1 MTVSN
6 WKHFVAISTNRCEEF
21 TNDAVFVPK
30 LRHAIRFQK
39 NRAALPRGPKTMST
53 EVEERSNSDS
63 AGLAKFVLAAIL
75 IIAIPVFI
83 RTPLTTDTI
92 YYDLQARHLVEGGQL
107 YEDMFEP
114 NLPGVIW
121 LHVAV
126 RSIAGD
132 SWEALRV
139 FDLLMFSA
147 AVFIA
152 VRWIVPRETTK
163 RSRYYIAAAC
173 YLFYF
178 SQTTWCHCQRD
189 VWMLVPVLG
198 AMALRIRQVER
209 IRGDDA
215 RGSTIFGL
223 GILEGM
229 VWGVGVWLK
238 PHAILMA
245 GAIWLLGVVATRR
258 WQRIAVDTCGLVL
271 GGLVVG
277 GAGIAW
283 MVTNGCWP
291 AFWDTMTQWN
301 PEYATHGQVHKTLFR
316 YIQMAYFMAPWV
328 WLHVLALPLAIIHIR
343 RHFGSDLNKADTR
356 KAMLAGC
363 YLAWT
368 FQAFVLQHLFH
379 YVHVGP
385 IILGVLVI
393 LSSVP
398 NPLTSPVR
406 LSLVG
411 FAAFALLCS
420 PLLRMERLAV
430 WWPCIKAPASLDLA
444 DRLSGNTGK
453 CQLGDI
459 AKVAEFLV
467 DHQIRR
473 QDVWCYNSELVAL
486 YDRLKLTPPTRFVYT
501 LELLVF
507 MPSRRQ
513 EIWQAHRERPIRY
526 LVANP
531 KVSMLTPEQIQQL
544 KEQARGLQTG
554 MATDNSKNP
563 LPFPWNAPV
572 VYTAGNYYVFDLD
585 AKPQTFVSDRQVA
598 ASTK

>member
-1 MTVSN
+1 
-6 WKHFVAISTNRCEEF
+6 
-21 TNDAVFVPK
+21 
-30 LRHAIRFQK
+30 
-39 NRAALPRGPKTMST
+39 MST
-53 EVEERSNSDS
+53 EAEERPNSDS
-63 AGLAKFVLAAIL
+63 AGLAIFVLAAIL
-75 IIAIPVFI
+75 IVATPVFI
-83 RTPLTTDTI
+83 RTPLTTDAI

-114 NLPGVIW
+114 NLPGVVW

-147 AVFIA
+147 TVFIA
-152 VRWIVPRETTK
+152 VRWLVPRETTK
-163 RSRYYIAAAC
+163 RARYYLAAAC

-198 AMALRIRQVER
+198 AVAMRLWQVER
-209 IRGDDA
+209 IRDDDA
-215 RGSTIFGL
+215 SVSMIFGL
-223 GILEGM
+223 AVLEGM
-229 VWGVGVWLK
+229 VWGAGVWLK
-238 PHAILMA
+238 PHVVLMA
-245 GAIWLLGVVATRR
+245 GAVWLLGAIATRR
-258 WQRIAVDTCGLVL
+258 WQRTAVDAGGLL
-271 GGLVVG
+271 IGGLVVG

-291 AFWDTMTQWN
+291 AFWDTMTHWN
-301 PEYATHGQVHKTLFR
+301 PEYATHGQEHKTLFR
-316 YIQMAYFMAPWV
+316 YIQMAYFMAPWL
-328 WLHVLALPLAIIHIR
+328 WLHMLALPIAIMHVG
-343 RHFGSDLNKADTR
+343 RHFGSDPNTADAR

-368 FQAFVLQHLFH
+368 VQAFVLQHLFH

-393 LSSVP
+393 LSSLP

-406 LSLVG
+406 LCLVG

-430 WWPCIKAPASLDLA
+430 WWPCIKAPVSLDMADQLSGKTA
-444 DRLSGNTGK
+444 DR
-453 CQLGDI
+453 QLGDI

-467 DHQIRR
+467 DHQIGR

-486 YDRLKLTPPTRFVYT
+486 YDRLKLTPPTRYVYT

-513 EIWQAHRERPIRY
+513 EIWQAHREKPIRY
-526 LVANP
+526 LVANL
-531 KVSMLTPEQIQQL
+531 KVSMLTPKQIEQL
-544 KEQARGLQTG
+544 KDTARSLQTR
-554 MATDNSKNP
+554 ADFDNNEEP

-585 AKPQTFVSDRQVA
+585 AQPQTRVSDRHVA
-598 ASTK
+598 TSTK